1 VRVGDGSGAAVA
13 APSVSAGSRTFRNTA
28 LVLSAR
34 IASRL
39 IAFVTVVATM
49 NHLHTAGFGTFQGL
63 VSYTALVAV
72 LVDLGF
78 NTLYVREGARHPA
91 EIGRYLSNLIST
103 RLLLSLVA
111 LAVLAVALKLA
122 GLETLLLPGFVLMVL
137 TSYSNLLR
145 NTFYALQQL
154 TYEAIAIVLESL
166 VLFALVVYGI
176 LSNQG
181 VAYFVWAYVGS
192 YAFSCAYFLV
202 VILVRRMASIRWRL
216 ELDFLR
222 RWFWNGLPFAL
233 TFVLTTLYFKI
244 DVPILLALKG
254 PAQTGIYSSA
264 YKPFEALIFVPLT
277 LLQVVFPVLSVYHR
291 DAPERLR
298 DAVRRFFRVLVLMGW
313 PLTVGTVILAPGLT
327 HLLRL
332 FPESAPA
339 LRILA
344 VGFVFLFVNNA
355 FIGALNSI
363 DRQSLFTYAAGI
375 SVVVNVVLNLL
386 LIPPYGFLGAA
397 WATVLTEVGLA
408 IIGWVLTAR
417 HLVRVPLLQL
427 SWRPLLAGLVMG
439 AALWPVRDVHGLL
452 LVAVVLGGGAVYLAA
467 ALLVKAIDRSD
478 IQLARRSLGLG

>member
-1 VRVGDGSGAAVA
+1 VDGSGAAAA

-49 NHLHTAGFGTFQGL
+49 NHLQTAGFGVFQGL

-91 EIGRYLSNLIST
+91 EIGRYLSNLVST

-111 LAVLAVALKLA
+111 LAVLAAALKLA
-122 GLETLLLPGFVLMVL
+122 GLQSLLLPGFVLMVL

-154 TYEAIAIVLESL
+154 TYEAIAIVLESV

-176 LSNQG
+176 FSNQG

-192 YAFSCAYFLV
+192 YAFSCAYFLT
-202 VILVRRMASIRWRL
+202 VILARRMAAIRWRF

-277 LLQVVFPVLSVYHR
+277 LLHVVFPVLSVYHR
-291 DAPERLR
+291 DAPDRLR
-298 DAVRRFFRVLVLMGW
+298 DAVSRFFRVLVLMGW
-313 PLTVGTVILAPGLT
+313 PLTVGTVLLAPGLT

-339 LRILA
+339 LRILG

-363 DRQSLFTYAAGI
+363 DRQVLFTYAAGI
-375 SVVVNVVLNLL
+375 SVVVNVALNLL

-417 HLVRVPLLQL
+417 HLVRVPVVKL
-427 SWRPLLAGLVMG
+427 SWRALVAGLVMG
-439 AALWPVRDVHGLL
+439 VALWPVRDAHGLL
-452 LVAVVLGGGAVYLAA
+452 LVGIVLGGGAVYLAA
-467 ALLVKAIDRSD
+467 ALLVRAIDRND
-478 IQLARRSLGLG
+478 VQLARRSLGLG